1 MKDCQVQISV
11 SWRYLLLRWASGVAC
26 WALPGLFQGQPPHQ
40 ARKMGG
46 TEGQVTGVQA
56 EGVLTNSDLAL
67 VAEAQPHDLLGRH
80 LKRITDAL

>member
-1 MKDCQVQISV
+1 
-11 SWRYLLLRWASGVAC
+11 
-26 WALPGLFQGQPPHQ
+26 
-40 ARKMGG
+40 MGG